1 MIGRPTIL
9 TPARADALIDAIRDG
24 ASPNRASTDALVSST
39 AVANWVRRGH
49 AERAR
54 LDELHPDGWTDK
66 DVTKSEQIYVAFVAR
81 VENAQK
87 EWEQEALAAIREAG
101 VGEEFVETVV
111 TEVSGVLGVQRT
123 ETVRVKKTKS
133 WQALAWLLER
143 RMPGEYARVSRTEVT
158 GADGGPIALA
168 QRAQR
173 ILDALEDNT
182 DTTP

>member
-9 TPARADALIDAIRDG
+9 TPARADALIDAIRNG

-101 VGEEFVETVV
+101 VGEEFVETVTTRVDDGAKVSV
-111 TEVSGVLGVQRT
+111 TES
-123 ETVRVKKTKS
+123 VRVKKTKS